1 MICSS
6 LLKTLLWV
14 ANFVIFAAG
23 MFLIGAGIYVY
34 KEMNQFFAFF
44 DERYA
49 NGAIILGIFGAF
61 LSVIGFLGCCGA
73 LKKNDCMIYT
83 FAALLAAIVLAE
95 IVGAIYVFAV
105 NPAGTADV
113 IEKNMTEAMKKYG
126 NAQSE
131 GVTIVWNL
139 AQQKLHCCGVT
150 KGEKDWNDKGKPKGV
165 NSCYKDAECKLPGKK
180 PYADCEK
187 GKSSEKYE
195 VGCLTK
201 VEEFVHSE
209 AKFVGGI
216 SIGIALIQ
224 VLGVVIACKLP
235 KEWQKQG

>member
-1 MICSS
+1 MTTKCSLTCRRPPFHCPTS
-6 LLKTLLWV
+6 KCQILL
-14 ANFVIFAAG
+14 
-23 MFLIGAGIYVY
+23 
-34 KEMNQFFAFF
+34 Q
-44 DERYA
+44 
-49 NGAIILGIFGAF
+49 
-61 LSVIGFLGCCGA
+61 
-73 LKKNDCMIYT
+73 
-83 FAALLAAIVLAE
+83 

-113 IEKNMTEAMKKYG
+113 IKKNMTEAMKKYG

-187 GKSSEKYE
+187 GIAYSIKAF
-195 VGCLTK
+195 G
-201 VEEFVHSE
+201 FVDTVVWYKL
-209 AKFVGGI
+209 AGGVAHWEI
-216 SIGIALIQ
+216 
-224 VLGVVIACKLP
+224 
-235 KEWQKQG
+235 